1 VDRVSTVFTLY
12 VFRDPVACTLLT
24 LEPACKQLVE
34 ACPIAHGISA
44 ACLVV
49 LDDAK
54 ASPSKRLPA
63 ATADSPVANSQSQPT
78 FVSRQLLLVPTEVA
92 GMPTEVAGMPAGRFL
107 DARWAGFICRGCEIC
122 ESRAQLFGQAGG

>member
-1 VDRVSTVFTLY
+1 M
-12 VFRDPVACTLLT
+12 
-24 LEPACKQLVE
+24 E

-78 FVSRQLLLVPTEVA
+78 FVSRQLLLVLTDVA
-92 GMPTEVAGMPAGRFL
+92 CMPTEVTGMPAGRFWML
-107 DARWAGFICRGCEIC
+107 CGRASYAGAVRFVRVARSFLARRAAEPGRRGGPHTFREI
-122 ESRAQLFGQAGG
+122 AADLFLLL